1 MEKLDVDIF
10 NNILEIINKLYVNK
24 VKELN
29 DKEEYFWNILRK
41 VFYFNWKI
49 FRKEIRKWIILGGIF
64 LFKIIMYEIK
74 NDEGKIICF
83 IYYYDEKFK

>member
-64 LFKIIMYEIK
+64 
-74 NDEGKIICF
+74 F
-83 IYYYDEKFK
+83 I